1 MWNGIS
7 KDRISCTKS
16 QEKTETGVFKRNK
29 SKKLR
34 KNWSKGELNWLGR
47 KKSGEQISDPF
58 VCNMFSVM
66 DFSSFSIH
74 LLHII
79 LIIYFSYVKYNHIW
93 LLIIENF
100 FFPFTN
106 SALVTAISAPSQA
119 QSYSLPITVFLFLS
133 DKEISARDSIP
144 NEASTAKSTDIVNSV
159 LTNKDL
165 ANQYTAITNKHTIL
179 WSTKQV
185 PRQLLWIIY

>member
-16 QEKTETGVFKRNK
+16 QEKTETGVFKRNE

-34 KNWSKGELNWLGR
+34 KNWSKGELNWLWR

-119 QSYSLPITVFLFLS
+119 QSYSLPITESFCSFQTKKSQPGILFPMKQALQKAQTLS
-133 DKEISARDSIP
+133 TQCS
-144 NEASTAKSTDIVNSV
+144 
-159 LTNKDL
+159 LTK
-165 ANQYTAITNKHTIL
+165 T
-179 WSTKQV
+179 
-185 PRQLLWIIY
+185 